1 MIEQDIEQLVHPSI
15 EDMGIELWGIEYQKQ
30 GRSGLLRIYIDKPEG
45 VVLDD
50 CERVSRQVSALL
62 DVHDPIPGQ
71 YQLEISSP
79 GMPRPLFYPEQYA
92 RYLGEEVQVRLNVP
106 VNGRR
111 KIVGVIKAAE
121 EDALMLMEEDNEHTL
136 LFSNI
141 LKAHLTGERGEA

>member
-1 MIEQDIEQLVHPSI
+1 MIEQDIEQLMRPSI
-15 EDMGIELWGIEYQKQ
+15 QDLGIELWGVEYQKQ

-45 VVLDD
+45 VVLED

-79 GMPRPLFYPEQYA
+79 GMPRPLFYPQQYA
-92 RYLGEEVQVRLNVP
+92 RYVGEKVEVRLNVP
-106 VNGRR
+106 MNSRR
-111 KIVGVIKAAE
+111 KIAGVIKAVEA
-121 EDALMLMEEDNEHTL
+121 DALVLMEEENEHTL